1 MDTNKKIL
9 IVDDQI
15 SFLETIVET
24 FEHHKQNYEILRT
37 TNSET
42 AIEIAKDELPDL
54 IITDWEMPILS
65 GIEMI
70 KKLKSLNKTADIPII
85 MCTGVMTGPENLK
98 IALEAGAIDY
108 INKPIDETELIARTQ
123 STLKIAECQK
133 QMLEQKNREL
143 AENSMYLVQNN
154 EFLNKMTEKIQFVSQ
169 NLDDKDKVQESIN
182 DLLESIETKIKEY
195 SWNRFDIYF
204 QRVHQG
210 FQKNLTAKFPTL
222 SAAELKLCTLLRLG
236 MNSKDIA
243 SVVFQTVESIKV
255 GRSRLR
261 KKFNLDKDTN
271 LVTFLSS
278 F

>member
-1 MDTNKKIL
+1 MTTKKRIL

-15 SFLETIVET
+15 SFLEAIVEI
-24 FEHHKQNYEILRT
+24 FERNNQEYEIFRT

-42 AIEIAKDELPDL
+42 AIEIAREEVPDL
-54 IITDWEMPILS
+54 IITDWEMPVLS

-70 KKLKSLNKTADIPII
+70 KRLKADSRTADIPIV
-85 MCTGVMTGPENLK
+85 MCTGVMTGPDNLK

-108 INKPIDETELIARTQ
+108 ISKPIDETELIARTQ
-123 STLKIAECQK
+123 SILKIAEYQK
-133 QMLEQKNREL
+133 QLLEQKNREL

-154 EFLNKMTEKIQFVSQ
+154 EFLIKMIEKLEFVSK
-169 NLDDKDKVQESIN
+169 NVDHKNEVQGSIG
-182 DLLESIETKIKEY
+182 DLLSSIESKVKED
-195 SWNRFDIYF
+195 SWNRFDVYF
-204 QRVHQG
+204 QRVHHG
-210 FQKNLTAKFPTL
+210 FQKNLTSKFPSL
-222 SAAELKLCTLLRLG
+222 SPSELKLCTFLRLG

-243 SVVFQTVESIKV
+243 SVNFQTVESVKV